1 MPVCNGTTDRGH
13 PGHLTK
19 IREARVRDR
28 IVELVGGRVGPR
40 PLALLLVG
48 GDQIGYGVVLADDPA
63 GIRLFRGIARPRRLA
78 GQDLLEPFVFGGR
91 QMMQQPGQR
100 ALRRNQPRLSV
111 RHRQVRDLADCDAA
125 VEVQPRLEHLALR
138 CGPGRHGADN
148 SSHTA
153 TVPAVDHRPA
163 NGRR

>member
-1 MPVCNGTTDRGH
+1 VSVRFRPGATPMPVCNGTTDRGH

-78 GQDLLEPFVFGGR
+78 GR
-91 QMMQQPGQR
+91 TSW
-100 ALRRNQPRLSV
+100 NHSCSV
-111 RHRQVRDLADCDAA
+111 AA
-125 VEVQPRLEHLALR
+125 R
-138 CGPGRHGADN
+138 
-148 SSHTA
+148 
-153 TVPAVDHRPA
+153 
-163 NGRR
+163 